1 MSDEA
6 DIPKAPD
13 YSPYLQAFSSIA
25 KEAQTHGTEALKWA
39 QDQVASNKNLLDQ
52 VNKGLVDVQTSFTD
66 YAKQKLQQAGDLTST
81 GIQNLKDQYAKYTD
95 PAHKAAS
102 MGAAGA
108 QAAQATEA
116 ARKASMAELESFGVN
131 PGAVRFGGLDTA
143 ARLQS
148 AATRVGAENIA
159 GRQDDALADQT
170 NQQIINEGNILSGAA
185 NQSAGTGGAAGQG
198 AVGGANSTTSTGGG
212 VLGTGLQWTGA
223 GINANQAA
231 TGALNTG
238 FQNQLDSAKA
248 ENAKDSGFGSLLGFG
263 ASLLGKGGG
272 LGAGGAFGAGG
283 ALAFLEEG
291 GAVDDIGMA
300 GGGGAVPVEMSPS
313 GGAQVDDIAAQS
325 PGGPARLNGGE
336 FVLPKDVVSWMGEQA
351 LQKLI
356 MKARTD
362 KEKAGAKPETKPAID
377 GPNPA
382 DPAFQPR
389 PQARQGAL
397 PV

>member
-6 DIPKAPD
+6 DVPAAPD
-13 YSPYLQAFSSIA
+13 YSPYLQAFSAIA
-25 KEAQTHGTEALKWA
+25 KSAQETGAESLKWA
-39 QDQVASNKNLLDQ
+39 QDQVANNKGLLDQ
-52 VNKGLVDVQTSFTD
+52 VNKGLLDVQTSFTD
-66 YAKQKLQQAGDLTST
+66 YAKQKLQQAGDLTGQ
-81 GIQNLKDQYAKYTD
+81 GIANLKDQYAKYTD
-95 PAHKAAS
+95 PQRKAAS

-131 PGAVRFGGLDTA
+131 PGAVRFGGLDAA

-159 GRQDDALADQT
+159 GRQDEMMADQT
-170 NQQIINEGNILSGAA
+170 NQQIINQGNVLSGAA
-185 NQSAGTGGAAGQG
+185 SQAAGTGGAAGQG
-198 AVGGANSTTSTGGG
+198 AVGGANTTTSTGGG

-223 GINANQAA
+223 GTQALGGA
-231 TGALNTG
+231 TGALN
-238 FQNQLDSAKA
+238 NQYSNQMDAYKA
-248 ENAKDSGFGSLLGFG
+248 EQSQDSGFGSLLGLG
-263 ASLLGKGGG
+263 ASMLGKGG
-272 LGAGGAFGAGG
+272 AFASGG

-291 GAVDDIGMA
+291 GAVDDIDSG
-300 GGGGAVPVEMSPS
+300 GGGGAIPLEMSPS
-313 GGAQVDDIAAQS
+313 GGAQVDDVAATS

-356 MKARTD
+356 MKAREQ
-362 KEKAGAKPETKPAID
+362 KAGAGAKPETKPALD
-377 GPNPA
+377 GPPPS

-389 PQARQGAL
+389 PQGGRGAV

>member
-1 MSDEA
+1 MSDEK
-6 DIPKAPD
+6 PVPNAPD
-13 YSPYLQAFSSIA
+13 YSPYIQAFSQIA
-25 KEAQTHGTEALKWA
+25 QAAQQHGSDALKWA
-39 QDQVASNKNLLDQ
+39 QDQVASNKGLLDQ
-52 VNKGLVDVQTSFTD
+52 VNKGLLDTQTQFGEAATTR
-66 YAKQKLQQAGDLTST
+66 LGQAGDLIGT

-95 PAHKAAS
+95 PARKAAS

-116 ARKASMAELESFGVN
+116 ARKASMAELESYGVN
-131 PGAVRFGGLDTA
+131 PGAVRFGGLDA
-143 ARLQS
+143 AQRLQS

-170 NQQIINEGNILSGAA
+170 NQQIINEGNLISGQAGSAAATGSGA
-185 NQSAGTGGAAGQG
+185 GTA

-223 GINANQAA
+223 QTQANQGA

-238 FQNQLDSAKA
+238 FNNQLDSAKA
-248 ENAKDSGFGSLLGFG
+248 ENAQDSGWGTAL
-263 ASLLGKGGG
+263 G
-272 LGAGGAFGAGG
+272 LGASMLGKGGAFGAGG

-291 GAVDDIGMA
+291 GAVDDIG
-300 GGGGAVPVEMSPS
+300 GGAVPVEMSPS
-313 GGAQVDDIAAQS
+313 GGTQTDDVPAVA

-336 FVLPKDVVSWMGEQA
+336 FVLPKDVVSWMGEQQ

-356 MKARTD
+356 EKARTQ
-362 KEKAGAKPETKPAID
+362 KSGATAKPQQGGPAVG
-377 GPNPA
+377 GPDPA

-389 PQARQGAL
+389 PQGTRGAL

>member
-1 MSDEA
+1 MSDEK
-6 DIPKAPD
+6 PVPNAPD
-13 YSPYLQAFSSIA
+13 YSPYIQAFSQIA
-25 KEAQTHGTEALKWA
+25 QAAQQHGSDALKWA
-39 QDQVASNKNLLDQ
+39 QDQVASNKGLLDQ
-52 VNKGLVDVQTSFTD
+52 VNKGLLDTQTQFGEAATTR
-66 YAKQKLQQAGDLTST
+66 LGQAGDLIGT

-95 PAHKAAS
+95 PARKAAS

-116 ARKASMAELESFGVN
+116 ARKASMAELESYGVN
-131 PGAVRFGGLDTA
+131 PGAVRFGGLDA
-143 ARLQS
+143 AQRLQS

-170 NQQIINEGNILSGAA
+170 NQQIINEGNLISGQAGSAAATGSGA
-185 NQSAGTGGAAGQG
+185 GTA

-223 GINANQAA
+223 QTQANQGA

-238 FQNQLDSAKA
+238 FNNQLESTKA
-248 ENAKDSGFGSLLGFG
+248 ENAQDSGIGSIL
-263 ASLLGKGGG
+263 G
-272 LGAGGAFGAGG
+272 LGASM
-283 ALAFLEEG
+283 LSFLEEG
-291 GAVDDIGMA
+291 GAVDDI
-300 GGGGAVPVEMSPS
+300 GGGAVPVEMSPS
-313 GGAQVDDIAAQS
+313 GGTQTDDVPAVA

-336 FVLPKDVVSWMGEQA
+336 FVLPKDVVSWMGEQQ

-356 MKARTD
+356 EKARTQ
-362 KEKAGAKPETKPAID
+362 KSGATAKPQQGGPAVG
-377 GPNPA
+377 GPDPA

-389 PQARQGAL
+389 PQGTRGAL

>member
-1 MSDEA
+1 MSDEK
-6 DIPKAPD
+6 PVPNAPD
-13 YSPYLQAFSSIA
+13 YSPYIQAFSQIA
-25 KEAQTHGTEALKWA
+25 QAAQQHGSDALKWA
-39 QDQVASNKNLLDQ
+39 QDQVASNKGLLDQ
-52 VNKGLVDVQTSFTD
+52 VNKGLLDTQTQFGEAATTR
-66 YAKQKLQQAGDLTST
+66 LGQAGDLIGT

-95 PAHKAAS
+95 PARKAAS

-116 ARKASMAELESFGVN
+116 ARKASMAELESYGVN
-131 PGAVRFGGLDTA
+131 PGAVRFGGLDA
-143 ARLQS
+143 AQRLQS

-170 NQQIINEGNILSGAA
+170 NQQIINEGNLISGQAGSAAATGSGA
-185 NQSAGTGGAAGQG
+185 GTA

-223 GINANQAA
+223 QTQANQGA

-238 FQNQLDSAKA
+238 FNNQLESTKA
-248 ENAKDSGFGSLLGFG
+248 ENAQDSGIGSILGLG
-263 ASLLGKGGG
+263 ASMLGKGG
-272 LGAGGAFGAGG
+272 AFASGG

-291 GAVDDIGMA
+291 GAVDDIG

-313 GGAQVDDIAAQS
+313 GGTQTDDVPAVA

-336 FVLPKDVVSWMGEQA
+336 FVLPKDVVSWMGEQQ

-356 MKARTD
+356 EKARTQ
-362 KEKAGAKPETKPAID
+362 KSGATAKPQQGPAVG
-377 GPNPA
+377 GPDPA

-389 PQARQGAL
+389 PQGTRGAL